1 MKKIQKYMMIALAGM
16 LITLAA
22 GCQKE
27 PLAEEDFSQDYDIP
41 WIVSTITNVTPLTA
55 RAGET
60 VTITGTNLDT
70 DILPPTTFSYY
81 CFDMGGTEFCI
92 PIGIESSGV
101 MLGTTLCEI
110 VSQSSTQV
118 VFQVPSNAFATTKP
132 VEISIINYHNRIF
145 VYKDKFTP
153 VL

>member
-1 MKKIQKYMMIALAGM
+1 MKKIQKYIMIALMGV

-27 PLAEEDFSQDYDIP
+27 PLAEEDFSKDYDIP
-41 WIVSTITNVTPLTA
+41 WIVSTITGVTPLTA

-81 CFDMGGTEFCI
+81 CFSEDFCI

-101 MLGTTLCEI
+101 ILGTTLCEI

-118 VFQVPSNAFATTKP
+118 VFLVPSNAFATTKP
-132 VEISIINYHNRIF
+132 VEISIINYHNRTF

-153 VL
+153 IL